1 VTGDGGVRA
10 LLLAGGVP
18 PYVDPWHPFAES
30 SDRLGELAEG
40 LGWAVERVD
49 DVGAR
54 LAAGLDGV
62 DVLLVNAPAPEGGA
76 DPVTAAAA
84 DRALAA
90 FLGRRGGALALHIA
104 ATTLLGLPRWSALT
118 GARWV
123 EGVSGHPPLGDCT
136 VHGHD
141 DPRVPGD
148 LRLFDERYTDLALE
162 GDRTVLVSYD
172 GEDGR
177 THPLVWA
184 REQDGARVVVDTFG
198 HDGRS
203 FDSPSHRELLARSLR
218 WTAGG

>member
-1 VTGDGGVRA
+1 MTAPVHA
-10 LLLAGGVP
+10 LLLTGGVP

-40 LGWAVERVD
+40 LGWSVERAD

-54 LAAGLDGV
+54 LAQGLDGI
-62 DVLLVNAPAPEGGA
+62 DVLLVNAPGPQGGV
-76 DPVTAAAA
+76 DPAEVAAA
-84 DRALAA
+84 DRALGA
-90 FLGRRGGALALHIA
+90 FLERRGGVLALHIA
-104 ATTLLGLPRWSALT
+104 ATALLGLPRWSALT
-118 GARWV
+118 GARWIQ
-123 EGVSGHPPLGDCT
+123 GVSGHPPLGDCV

-148 LRLFDERYTDLALE
+148 LELFDERYTDLGLE

-184 REQDGARVVVDTFG
+184 TEPEGARVLVDTFG
-198 HDGRS
+198 HDARS
-203 FDSPSHRELLARSLR
+203 FDSPSHRELLERSLR
-218 WTAGG
+218 WLAGG